1 MHSVLYYYFM
11 LSISLQKIDD
21 RFILVSHEN
30 HSLLKD
36 MYYWL
41 DIMNLLDVSI
51 MIVLPSDK

>member
-1 MHSVLYYYFM
+1 M

-30 HSLLKD
+30 HSLFKD

-41 DIMNLLDVSI
+41 IMNLFVVSI
-51 MIVLPSDK
+51 MIVLP